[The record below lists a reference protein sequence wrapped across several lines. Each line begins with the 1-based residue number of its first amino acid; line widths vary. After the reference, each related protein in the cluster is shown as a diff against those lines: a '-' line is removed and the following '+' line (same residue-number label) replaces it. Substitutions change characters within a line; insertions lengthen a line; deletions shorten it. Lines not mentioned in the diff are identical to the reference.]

1 MAQKRKA
8 PNGLSTSA
16 QKVWRETL
24 AVYELDEHEYPT
36 LEAACRELTL
46 IEKIDKELDG
56 SKLIVR
62 GSMGQDVA
70 NPLLAEVRQHRAA
83 YIAFMKALR
92 LPEGESAE
100 VSSPRSEAAR
110 KAAQARW
117 GRGA

>member
-8 PNGLSTSA
+8 PPGLSAAA

-24 AVYELDEHEYPT
+24 QVYDLDEHEYPT

-46 IEKIDKELDG
+46 VARIEDVLKD

-62 GSMGQDVA
+62 GSMGQEVA

-92 LPEGESAE
+92 LPEGEQAE
-100 VSSPRSEAAR
+100 ESPRTEAAR

-117 GRGA
+117 NRGA